1 MLSLCEACVDSLHS
15 LDVFGGDAEI
25 VEVDLKASVGLVFV
39 VVAVCRDND
48 GVVRG
53 QGFALASEATG
64 FVFFFAAKWSCQG
77 RTWVGAKTA
86 GVRHSSGMVK
96 DEIKARKS
104 KLQALLCIS

>member
-64 FVFFFAAKWSCQG
+64 FVFFFAAMWSCRG
-77 RTWVGAKTA
+77 RTVSGRQNCWCRTL
-86 GVRHSSGMVK
+86 SGMK
-96 DEIKARKS
+96 RSQQFD
-104 KLQALLCIS
+104 